1 MNTLQHNTSFD
12 IVTNYTS
19 LFEFD
24 FWDILFVG
32 QNQAN
37 EWIIG
42 SLARDDKEKN
52 VLHHYYLLVP
62 EYNLKEYLELKIS
75 YRDLYPLAKSIFRTI
90 RDINENIITE
100 EKILYENLK
109 DENMPRKNSFCPD
122 YEERQELLKLLQKPK
137 PILGRVLGKRKEKV
151 LVKYH

>member
-12 IVTNYTS
+12 IVSNYTS

-32 QNQAN
+32 QNQSN

-52 VLHHYYLLVP
+52 VLHHNYLIVSEL
-62 EYNLKEYLELKIS
+62 NLKEYLELKIS
-75 YRDLYPLAKSIFRTI
+75 YRDLFPLAKSIFRTV
-90 RDINENIITE
+90 RDINENIIS
-100 EKILYENLK
+100 EKRVPYENLK
-109 DENMPRKNSFCPD
+109 DENMPRQNSFCPD
-122 YEERQELLKLLQKPK
+122 YDERHELLKLLQNPK
-137 PILGRVLGKRKEKV
+137 PLLSRVLRKRKEKI

>member
-1 MNTLQHNTSFD
+1 MNTLPHNISFD
-12 IVTNYTS
+12 IVANYTS

-32 QNQAN
+32 QNQSN

-52 VLHHYYLLVP
+52 VLHHYYLIIN
-62 EYNLKEYLELKIS
+62 EHDLKEYLELKIS
-75 YRDLYPLAKSIFRTI
+75 YRDLFPLAKSIFRTL

-100 EKILYENLK
+100 KKVLYENLK
-109 DENMPRKNSFCPD
+109 DENMPRQNSFCPD
-122 YEERQELLKLLQKPK
+122 YDERHELLKLLQKPK
-137 PILGRVLGKRKEKV
+137 PILKRVLGKRKEKI
-151 LVKYH
+151 LEKF